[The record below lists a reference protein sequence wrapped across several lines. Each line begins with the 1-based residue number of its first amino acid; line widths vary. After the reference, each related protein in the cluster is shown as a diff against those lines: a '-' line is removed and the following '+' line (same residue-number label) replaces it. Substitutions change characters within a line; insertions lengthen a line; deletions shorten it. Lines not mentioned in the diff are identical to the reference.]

1 MGSDRCLL
9 SDCLTWVGDNIMSL
23 SMFSDLCQNVLKL
36 IGSRVIS
43 LRIVLNNTV
52 GGWSLISSALKFHQT
67 TLLQRLHLI
76 DIKPH
81 AFDKLLR
88 NR

>member
-1 MGSDRCLL
+1 
-9 SDCLTWVGDNIMSL
+9 
-23 SMFSDLCQNVLKL
+23 
-36 IGSRVIS
+36 SRVIS